1 MLVGYARVS
10 TEEQSL
16 NRQIDM
22 LIDYGVDKRNIYQEK
37 ISGMKSNREQLDK
50 MIDELQ
56 AGDTVIITDLTR
68 ISRSTKDLLNI
79 IDRIKA
85 KGASIK
91 SIKDTWLDTS
101 SDNPYNSFLLTVM
114 SGLSQLE
121 RDLISQRTKEG
132 LKSSKARGRN
142 GGRPSKRS
150 DKADTVGL
158 LYREGYKIVDIV
170 KQTGL
175 SRATV
180 YRVLNYLK
188 LK

>member
-1 MLVGYARVS
+1 MIPFWYNKRNKFRKNGDKIMLVGYARVS

-56 AGDTVIITDLTR
+56 EGDTVIITDLTR

-114 SGLSQLE
+114 S
-121 RDLISQRTKEG
+121 
-132 LKSSKARGRN
+132 
-142 GGRPSKRS
+142 
-150 DKADTVGL
+150 
-158 LYREGYKIVDIV
+158 
-170 KQTGL
+170 
-175 SRATV
+175 
-180 YRVLNYLK
+180 
-188 LK
+188 

>member
-10 TEEQSL
+10 TEGQSL

-22 LIDYGVDKRNIYQEK
+22 LVDFGLDKRNIYQEK
-37 ISGMKSNREQLDK
+37 ISGTKLKRDQLDK
-50 MIDELQ
+50 MIEELQ
-56 AGDTVIITDLTR
+56 EEDTVIITDLTR
-68 ISRSTKDLLNI
+68 ISRSTRDLLNI
-79 IDRIKA
+79 IDRIKG

-101 SDNPYNSFLLTVM
+101 SDNPYNSFLLTIM

-132 LKSSKARGRN
+132 LRSAKARGRN
-142 GGRPSKRS
+142 GGRPSKRNE
-150 DKADTVGL
+150 KADMIKL
-158 LYREGYKIVDIV
+158 LYREGYKILDIV

-175 SRATV
+175 SRATI
-180 YRVLNYLK
+180 YRVLNDK
-188 LK
+188 K

>member
-121 RDLISQRTKEG
+121 RDLISQRTK
-132 LKSSKARGRN
+132 
-142 GGRPSKRS
+142 
-150 DKADTVGL
+150 
-158 LYREGYKIVDIV
+158 
-170 KQTGL
+170 
-175 SRATV
+175 
-180 YRVLNYLK
+180 
-188 LK
+188 